1 MKTTRSDT
9 QSMMLYISGVDDPE
23 QRHFQSID
31 ALNLTANWAKLNT
44 VGTSSSDLRVP
55 TEVFA
60 ALNLIPPTPSAPVG
74 SPALPPYSPIT
85 IQKFVTARSSVLLR
99 RRSSFVSS
107 APPLMVASCL
117 VCSRPEHFL
126 SEDDLS
132 CRKCRR
138 QWLAC
143 QLWYQACD
151 GGRMER
157 LRVPFVRPGESNAV
171 NRALS
176 ESLGLLP
183 SGVLER
189 DPLERV
195 AKPCG
200 ILALCYVLTK
210 PFRGWGRRKGRIVGR
225 ST

>member
-1 MKTTRSDT
+1 MSHTAGT
-9 QSMMLYISGVDDPE
+9 QPCESG
-23 QRHFQSID
+23 
-31 ALNLTANWAKLNT
+31 
-44 VGTSSSDLRVP
+44 VP
-55 TEVFA
+55 TEVLPVIA
-60 ALNLIPPTPSAPVG
+60 LIPPTPRGSVG
-74 SPALPPYSPIT
+74 SPAPPPYSPIT
-85 IQKFVTARSSVLLR
+85 VQKFVMARSHVLLK

-107 APPLMVASCL
+107 APPLVVAPCPA
-117 VCSRPEHFL
+117 CSPERFL
-126 SEDDLS
+126 TEDDLS
-132 CRKCRR
+132 CRRCRK

-151 GGRMER
+151 GGRMEK

-183 SGVLER
+183 SGVFGR

-195 AKPCG
+195 GKSRCV
-200 ILALCYVLTK
+200 LASCMNLLAK
-210 PFRGWGRRKGRIVGR
+210 PFRGWGGRKGSAARR

>member
-1 MKTTRSDT
+1 M
-9 QSMMLYISGVDDPE
+9 
-23 QRHFQSID
+23 
-31 ALNLTANWAKLNT
+31 
-44 VGTSSSDLRVP
+44 GTSSSELDVL
-55 TEVFA
+55 TEVLPTIA
-60 ALNLIPPTPSAPVG
+60 LIPPTPRGSVG
-74 SPALPPYSPIT
+74 SPVPPPYSPIT
-85 IQKFVTARSSVLLR
+85 VQKFAMARTNVLLK

-107 APPLMVASCL
+107 APPLMVAPCPA
-117 VCSRPEHFL
+117 CSRPERFL

-132 CRKCRR
+132 CRRCRK

-183 SGVLER
+183 PSVLGR

-195 AKPCG
+195 GRSRCV
-200 ILALCYVLTK
+200 LASCMNLLAK
-210 PFRGWGRRKGRIVGR
+210 PFRSWGRRKGLTAGR
-225 ST
+225 AT